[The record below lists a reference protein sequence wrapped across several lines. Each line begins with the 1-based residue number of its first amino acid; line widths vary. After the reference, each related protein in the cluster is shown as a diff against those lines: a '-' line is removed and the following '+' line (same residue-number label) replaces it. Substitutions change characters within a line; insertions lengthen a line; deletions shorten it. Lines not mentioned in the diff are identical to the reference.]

1 MLSPDIQH
9 GGGLRP
15 VVAVTGGTGF
25 LGRHLVMALWQAGY
39 QPRLLVRQDPAH
51 PLLDNVHP
59 QLVPGDLGDDTAL
72 ARLVTGADI
81 VIHAGGLIKAAS
93 RQQFF
98 AINEGGSAR
107 IGHAVAAHAPRARF
121 LVISSLAA
129 REPDLSDYA
138 ASKRSGERAAIAA
151 YGGKDWVIIRPP
163 AIYGPWDRE
172 TLPLFKAACGPVVP
186 VMGGAGAR
194 LAMLHVTDA
203 ARAITALAGAAV
215 KERCFALCDGHHA
228 GYGWDAL
235 LDQAAVAVGRR
246 AARLRVP
253 NSLLYLLGGLGTLRA
268 WGTGKAV
275 MLTSGKV
282 REILHADWTVG
293 EADMPD
299 SDVWYPA
306 IGLADGFRTTADWY
320 RSHGWI

>member
-1 MLSPDIQH
+1 MGQPEDPLARR
-9 GGGLRP
+9 RP

-25 LGRHLVMALWQAGY
+25 LGRHLVVALWQAGY

-51 PLLDNVHP
+51 PLLDGVHP
-59 QLVPGDLGDDTAL
+59 QLVPGDLADETAL

-98 AINEGGSAR
+98 ATNEGGSAR
-107 IGHAVAAHAPRARF
+107 IGRAVAQHAPQARF
-121 LVISSLAA
+121 LVVSSLAA

-138 ASKRSGERAAIAA
+138 ASKRAGETAAIDA
-151 YGGKDWVIIRPP
+151 YGGKDWLIIRPP

-186 VMGGAGAR
+186 VMGGAAAR
-194 LAMLHVTDA
+194 LAMLHVGDA
-203 ARAITALAGAAV
+203 ARAITTLAGASV
-215 KERCFALCDGHHA
+215 SGRCFALCDGNHA

-235 LDQAAVAVGRR
+235 LDQAAMAVGRR
-246 AARLRVP
+246 AVRVRVP
-253 NSLLYLLGGLGTLRA
+253 EALLHLLGGVGGLRA
-268 WGTGKAV
+268 RLTGTPV

-282 REILHADWTVG
+282 REILHADWTVPQS
-293 EADMPD
+293 DMPD
-299 SDVWYPA
+299 SGVWAPA
-306 IGLADGFRTTADWY
+306 VGLADGFRMTAEWY